1 PGPRCYDIP
10 TREQNPAPPP
20 PSSPKASSLHFVSPY
35 DGLKG
40 GGTFAA
46 CASPPPP
53 PLPFRA
59 ARTGL

>member
-53 PLPFRA
+53 PLPF
-59 ARTGL
+59 